1 VASTQLLDKV
11 TKLKHQID
19 DGELDGKSNL
29 YSEMQSTIMST
40 GKHFLEDEKTSFI
53 STDVD

>member
-29 YSEMQSTIMST
+29 YSEMQSTIMSN